1 MEFKPMKTA
10 VIGCGM
16 ISDIYLKNLKE
27 TYRIIDLV
35 GCSDIISERSAKQA
49 EKYGIRQMTNEEI
62 FADPEIEMV
71 VNITYPTS
79 HYEVSRQALEAGKH
93 VYCEKMTTLTVE
105 ESTSLMEL
113 AQSKGLFVGG
123 RLPPL
128 RPRTHISNVGAAISR
143 PLFV

>member
-49 EKYGIRQMTNEEI
+49 EKYGIPKSDIFVDCLVLTASTNQSQVMETLKAIGLVKSTKNARDTTKVTPPIIEPSEI
-62 FADPEIEMV
+62 
-71 VNITYPTS
+71 
-79 HYEVSRQALEAGKH
+79 
-93 VYCEKMTTLTVE
+93 
-105 ESTSLMEL
+105 
-113 AQSKGLFVGG
+113 
-123 RLPPL
+123 
-128 RPRTHISNVGAAISR
+128 
-143 PLFV
+143 